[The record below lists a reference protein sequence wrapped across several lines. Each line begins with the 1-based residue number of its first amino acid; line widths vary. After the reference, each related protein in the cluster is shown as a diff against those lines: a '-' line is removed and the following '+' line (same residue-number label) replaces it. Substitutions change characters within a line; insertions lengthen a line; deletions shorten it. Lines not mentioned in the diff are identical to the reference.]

1 MLSLLCVRRT
11 LSESLCR
18 VIVFFIWCSSF
29 VCCSSIND
37 LWAYAPEDCI
47 RCHQQGSKESSLHM
61 DVEEFKRSSHGAT
74 FSCLDCHGHIK
85 DDSHRTMKAG
95 NSVSCV
101 ECHEQE
107 NRHGLPEGEARRP
120 KCYSCHTK
128 HRILG
133 KGDPL
138 SSVHQQAL
146 RKTCASCHPSECGRG
161 DYLSWFPSLQVVS
174 HGKQDLSRTY
184 DRMNCLGCHQG
195 RGAHGEQTPI
205 NDQDCNK
212 CHNDLM
218 GFMHP
223 KADSAAQPGILAS
236 AWIYQM
242 VLAGLLWGGFRF
254 YTRRARDKRRGPG
267 C

>member
-1 MLSLLCVRRT
+1 MLFLLFIRAT
-11 LSESLCR
+11 LSESLCK
-18 VIVFFIWCSSF
+18 VIVSLIWCAWII
-29 VCCSSIND
+29 CCSSINA
-37 LWAYAPEDCI
+37 LWAYTPEDCI
-47 RCHQQGSKESSLHM
+47 RCHQKGSNESFLQIDVQGYQGSA
-61 DVEEFKRSSHGAT
+61 HGAT
-74 FSCLDCHGHIK
+74 FSCLDCHGQIK

-95 NSVSCV
+95 SFVSCV

-107 NRHGLPEGEARRP
+107 NRHGLPGGEERRP

-138 SSVHQQAL
+138 SSVHQRAFG
-146 RKTCASCHPSECGRG
+146 KTCAACHPSECGRG

-174 HGKQDLSRTY
+174 HGKQDFSRAY

-195 RGAHGEQTPI
+195 AGAHGEQKPI
-205 NDQDCNK
+205 NDQDCYK
-212 CHNDLM
+212 CHNNLM

-223 KADSAAQPGILAS
+223 KADSAAQPWILAS
-236 AWIYQM
+236 AWIYQ
-242 VLAGLLWGGFRF
+242 VLLAGLLWGGFRF
-254 YTRRARDKRRGPG
+254 YTRRMKDKRRGPE